1 MLCIIVTLKK
11 KLNYRLAQG
20 KYDILNRKVYRFY
33 LWIFLT
39 TAASVSVIFFSNFN
53 MENVL
58 Y

>member
-39 TAASVSVIFFSNFN
+39 TAASVSVIFFFNF
-53 MENVL
+53 
-58 Y
+58 